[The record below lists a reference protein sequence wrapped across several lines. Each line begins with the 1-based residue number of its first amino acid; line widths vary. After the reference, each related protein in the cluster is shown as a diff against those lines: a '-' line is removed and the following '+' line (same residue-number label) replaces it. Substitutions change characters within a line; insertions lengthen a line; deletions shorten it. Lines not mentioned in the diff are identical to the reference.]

1 MRTDAPGPRPPAP
14 GPRTFVM
21 AGGGTGG
28 HVIPALAVAR
38 ELRKRGH
45 GVFFVGTERGIE
57 SKLVPAEGFE
67 LKKIEI
73 GGLNRVRL
81 HQKLATLF
89 RLPLTTAGCRDC
101 VRGAAALFSMGG

>member
-45 GVFFVGTERGIE
+45 HVFFVGTERGIE
-57 SKLVPAEGFE
+57 SRLVPADGLE
-67 LKKIEI
+67 LKRIEI
-73 GGLNRVRL
+73 GGLNRVGL
-81 HQKLATLF
+81 KQKVATLL
-89 RLPLTTAGCRDC
+89 RLPLTTLGCRRF
-101 VRGAAALFSMGG
+101 VSPSAAVF

>member
-1 MRTDAPGPRPPAP
+1 
-14 GPRTFVM
+14 M

-38 ELRKRGH
+38 ELRQRGH
-45 GVFFVGTERGIE
+45 DVFFVGTERGLE

-73 GGLNRVRL
+73 GGLNRVS
-81 HQKLATLF
+81 LATKLST
-89 RLPLTTAGCRDC
+89 LLQ
-101 VRGAAALFSMGG
+101 AALHDARVREIRARAPLRSSAWADMSPGRR